1 MPPDPIEADF
11 AQMMRA
17 LSALKKQG
25 VQDFAEALKAVLAG
39 VRPQLADMAHF
50 GGAPAGDGE
59 GVARTFSE
67 ITLTSND
74 VINQVYLDEP
84 GNYSVKGYN
93 ARLENSFGK
102 IYLGLDK
109 GVEYDGQAT
118 KPNNAIRS
126 ITTQDAFALTLG
138 IARRAVATSPHPRAF
153 DIADL
158 VGILNKT
165 LADLCTY
172 WFGLPDGIVMV
183 TGRMREKD
191 IVAPARCPGDF
202 SYTSA
207 SVFKP
212 KPDCM
217 VTMAGQALGRL
228 LKDAV
233 TQFIATHRA
242 AGTMPEAEL
251 SRAIFEAFPREDDL
265 IGRTIIGVMMG
276 FLPTTYFNL
285 LFAATEWWQTGEFK
299 TLQQRLKQN
308 SEPAFPRARDVL
320 KEPLIQAMQR
330 RPMPDAVWRTAV
342 KKHTLGAVEVN
353 PGDLIHINIMQAT
366 QADEKAGKTDVFP
379 IFGGNRAE
387 NPHPQHACPGYALA
401 MGVMLATVNA
411 LLEPAAP

>member
-1 MPPDPIEADF
+1 MSSDPVNY
-11 AQMMRA
+11 AQMLQA
-17 LSALKKQG
+17 LSTLKKQG
-25 VQDFAEALKAVLAG
+25 VQDFADALKAVLAA
-39 VRPQLADMAHF
+39 VRPQLA
-50 GGAPAGDGE
+50 GPANTQASPQGDHRD
-59 GVARTFSE
+59 GVVRASSE
-67 ITLTSND
+67 IVLTRKD
-74 VINQVYLDEP
+74 VINQVYLDEA

-93 ARLENSFGK
+93 ARLEHSFGK

-109 GVEYDGQAT
+109 GADYDAQAT
-118 KPNNAIRS
+118 EPNKAIRR
-126 ITTQDAFALTLG
+126 ITTPEAFALTLG
-138 IARRAVATSPHPRAF
+138 IARRAVATSPHPHAF

-158 VGILNKT
+158 MVILNKT

-172 WFGLPDGIVMV
+172 WFGLPDDIIMV

-228 LKDAV
+228 LKEAV
-233 TQFIATHRA
+233 TQFIARHRA
-242 AGTMPEAEL
+242 ANTIPQAAL
-251 SRAIFEAFPREDDL
+251 ANAIFKAFPDDDEL

-285 LFAATEWWQTGEFK
+285 LFAVNEWWQSGEFK
-299 TLQQRLKQN
+299 RLQDQLKGN
-308 SEPAFPRARDVL
+308 SEPAFGRAVKVL
-320 KEPLIQAMQR
+320 ELPLMQAMQR

-342 KKHTLGAVEVN
+342 KKHTLGTVEVN
-353 PGDLIHINIMQAT
+353 AGDMIHINIMQAT
-366 QADEKAGKTDVFP
+366 QADQKAGNTDVFP
-379 IFGGNRAE
+379 IFGGDRSK
-387 NPHPQHACPGYALA
+387 PVHPQHACPGQALA

-411 LLEPAAP
+411 VLEPSP